1 MRTRFAGMLASA
13 GAVAASLAMATS
25 ASAAPSTP
33 LTKLTE
39 TAAPAAATTP
49 SVGAV
54 AGSTR
59 MSFEM
64 DLALSD
70 PAGAAAFTSSVS
82 DPSSASYR
90 QYLTAAQ
97 WEARFSPTTASVSQV
112 TQFLTSKGFTVS
124 GVSPDRM
131 AVSASG
137 SAAKIEKVFGTQLSF
152 HQVAGQKVILNDTEL
167 SVPTAIAPLL
177 DGVTGISQTIAT
189 PSDTTGA
196 TKVAGISK
204 TTPGNQPAGFRN
216 ARPCS
221 AYYGEQLAAAFP
233 KLAGG
238 YPNDAPYAPCG
249 YTPPQ
254 IRSAYGLTDANTG
267 SGVTVAIIDAYA
279 SPTLYS
285 DAAEYA
291 SDNDPGNPLT
301 QSQFSE
307 LLSPTFND
315 GALCG
320 GKTGWYGEQTLD
332 VEAVHA
338 TAPGAHILFAGAEN
352 CAGGLDTMLRQIVD
366 GHLADIIS
374 NSYGDTGGDLLSG
387 SGYRNSTDDILEMAA
402 DTGISVLYSTGDDGD
417 NYDQIG
423 AVSPDYPAS
432 SPYATAVGGTTL
444 QIGAEGQRLAE
455 NGWSTGRAV
464 FCNTDYKKVGGC
476 TAAQLQT
483 WLPLSYDYGAGGGT
497 SYDYIQPSYQVGVVP
512 NSLSE
517 VRTAT
522 PMRVIPDVSMDAD
535 PSTGFLVG
543 ETQTFPD
550 GTYYDQYRIGGTSLA
565 SPLLAGT
572 VARADQAAGS
582 SAGFL
587 NPALYSLAGNAT
599 AIDDITPPA
608 SPEDTIRADYLDD
621 VDSAFGI
628 YYSARTI
635 NYQGSESF
643 CVSATSCTTRET
655 ALYTARGYDN
665 MTGIGSPGAGFVAA
679 LAH

>member
-1 MRTRFAGMLASA
+1 
-13 GAVAASLAMATS
+13 
-25 ASAAPSTP
+25 
-33 LTKLTE
+33 
-39 TAAPAAATTP
+39 
-49 SVGAV
+49 
-54 AGSTR
+54 
-59 MSFEM
+59 
-64 DLALSD
+64 
-70 PAGAAAFTSSVS
+70 
-82 DPSSASYR
+82 
-90 QYLTAAQ
+90 
-97 WEARFSPTTASVSQV
+97 
-112 TQFLTSKGFTVS
+112 
-124 GVSPDRM
+124 
-131 AVSASG
+131 
-137 SAAKIEKVFGTQLSF
+137 
-152 HQVAGQKVILNDTEL
+152 
-167 SVPTAIAPLL
+167 
-177 DGVTGISQTIAT
+177 
-189 PSDTTGA
+189 
-196 TKVAGISK
+196 
-204 TTPGNQPAGFRN
+204 
-216 ARPCS
+216 
-221 AYYGEQLAAAFP
+221 
-233 KLAGG
+233 
-238 YPNDAPYAPCG
+238 
-249 YTPPQ
+249 
-254 IRSAYGLTDANTG
+254 
-267 SGVTVAIIDAYA
+267 
-279 SPTLYS
+279 
-285 DAAEYA
+285 
-291 SDNDPGNPLT
+291 
-301 QSQFSE
+301 
-307 LLSPTFND
+307 
-315 GALCG
+315 
-320 GKTGWYGEQTLD
+320 
-332 VEAVHA
+332 
-338 TAPGAHILFAGAEN
+338 
-352 CAGGLDTMLRQIVD
+352 MLRQIVD